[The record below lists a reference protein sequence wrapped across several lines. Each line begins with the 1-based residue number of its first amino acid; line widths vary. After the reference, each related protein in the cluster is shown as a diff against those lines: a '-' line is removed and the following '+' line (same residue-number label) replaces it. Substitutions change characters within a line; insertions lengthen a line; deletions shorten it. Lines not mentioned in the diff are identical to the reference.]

1 MEDFFKFVD
10 IVDQFMQ
17 GTCPGGRR
25 ARALAV
31 ALGIVLAYYVLYGKE
46 NSFYDQW
53 QQDHKN
59 ITMLTAFVSANTL
72 HNDEQISSLTQHQAK
87 IDGRVTVLEDKTAVL
102 HTQFEVLN
110 ATAVK
115 TRNR

>member
-1 MEDFFKFVD
+1 MEGFSNFVD

-25 ARALAV
+25 ARALLV
-31 ALGIVLAYYVLYGKE
+31 TLGMMLAYYVLYGKE

-59 ITMLTAFVSANTL
+59 ITTLTALVSANTI
-72 HNDEQISSLTQHQAK
+72 HSDEQISGLAQHQATT
-87 IDGRVTVLEDKTAVL
+87 DGRVTILEDKTAVL

-115 TRNR
+115 TRSR